1 MSASKIS
8 LLACPLPRRQRQ
20 RDIGGGVVLITLHAR
35 THNPCS
41 VLRYR
46 RRGGQHYHSS
56 GAWRLPPCQSKTRT
70 TNRRR
75 RRRCDSGGGG
85 VVLRTCRY
93 MIHAG
98 WMPPPREPQ
107 PIDDDKRRC
116 DTGGGGIP
124 LRGSR
129 ALHSSSYL
137 CQYLLSENEA
147 KETEKKG
154 ICCVLF

>member
-1 MSASKIS
+1 M
-8 LLACPLPRRQRQ
+8 
-20 RDIGGGVVLITLHAR
+20 ITLHAR
-35 THNPCS
+35 THNPYS
-41 VLRYR
+41 VPRYR
-46 RRGGQHYHSS
+46 QRVGQHYYLS
-56 GAWRLPPCQSKTRT
+56 GAWRLPRQSKTRT

-85 VVLRTCRY
+85 VVLRTRRY

-116 DTGGGGIP
+116 DTGGGGVP
-124 LRGSR
+124 LRRSR
-129 ALHSSSYL
+129 ASHSSSYL
-137 CQYLLSENEA
+137 CQSALSENEA